1 MKRLISEYSGNQK
14 GILVIAIGATHGNEK
29 AGVLALK
36 TLFKMLNDE
45 PLKNP
50 SFEFKGKIIGLIGN
64 MQAYEQ
70 RVRFIKKDL
79 NRLFSIDYILELNNN
94 TPPLLKKVFEDLEL
108 LELIDFINS
117 EIKKYNPT
125 QLIVLDLH
133 TTSAEGGIFSIV
145 SEDEE
150 SIRIASQLYAPVV
163 KGLVKGLGGTTLHY
177 FNTENI
183 GIPTVAVS
191 FEAGQHDDPKSVQR
205 TIAWLVNCLRELGC
219 VKADDVESRHNE
231 ILRGYSQNLPKVVE
245 LIDSHKIT
253 PDDNFEMMPGFKN
266 FQSVKK
272 GELLAKDKN
281 GAIYAPLDCM
291 ILMPLYQK
299 QGSDGFF
306 LVKKI
311 E

>member
-1 MKRLISEYSGNQK
+1 MKRLIGEYTGNQK
-14 GILVIAIGATHGNEK
+14 GILVIALGATHGNEE

-50 SFEFKGKIIGLIGN
+50 SFEFKGKIIGFIGN
-64 MQAYEQ
+64 LQAYEKH
-70 RVRFIKKDL
+70 VRFIKNDL
-79 NRLFSIDYILELNNN
+79 NRLFSIDYILKLKNN
-94 TPPLLKKVFEDLEL
+94 TPPQLEKVFEDLEL
-108 LELIDFINS
+108 LELIEFINN
-117 EIKKYNPT
+117 EITKYNPT

-177 FNTENI
+177 FNTINV

-205 TIAWLVNCLRELGC
+205 AIAWLVNCLREVGC
-219 VKADDVESRHNE
+219 VKADDVENRHDE

-245 LIDSHKIT
+245 LIDSHQIT
-253 PDDNFEMMPGFKN
+253 PDDNFEIMPGFKN
-266 FQSVKK
+266 FQPVKK

>member
-1 MKRLISEYSGNQK
+1 
-14 GILVIAIGATHGNEK
+14 
-29 AGVLALK
+29 
-36 TLFKMLNDE
+36 
-45 PLKNP
+45 
-50 SFEFKGKIIGLIGN
+50 

-253 PDDNFEMMPGFKN
+253 PDDNFEMMPSFKN

>member
-1 MKRLISEYSGNQK
+1 MKRLIGEYTGNQK
-14 GILVIAIGATHGNEK
+14 GILVIALGATHGNEE
-29 AGVLALK
+29 AGVLALT

-50 SFEFKGKIIGLIGN
+50 SFEFKGKIIGFIGN
-64 MQAYEQ
+64 LQAYEKH
-70 RVRFIKKDL
+70 VRFIKNDL
-79 NRLFSIDYILELNNN
+79 NRLFSTDYILKLKNN
-94 TPPLLKKVFEDLEL
+94 TSPQLEKVFEDLEL
-108 LELIDFINS
+108 LELIEFINNV
-117 EIKKYNPT
+117 ITKYNPT

-177 FNTENI
+177 FNTINV

-205 TIAWLVNCLRELGC
+205 AIAWLVNCLREVGC
-219 VKADDVESRHNE
+219 VKADDVENRHDE

-245 LIDSHKIT
+245 LIDSHQIT

-266 FQSVKK
+266 FQPVKK